1 MGELEGRVAVVTGGT
16 HGIGKAIVSRLH
28 REGCSVTVLARD
40 EEAGKALEAEFSDV
54 EFIKTDVAELS
65 QVQEAAS
72 SIYARHR
79 RIDYL
84 VNNAGI
90 TRDRLI
96 LRMEEE
102 EWKKVI
108 DVNLTGTYNTIRAFL
123 RYIIKADDGAIV
135 NISSVVGETGN
146 VGQANYAASKAGI
159 IGLSRSLA
167 KEVASRGVRVNVV
180 APGLIAT
187 RMTKGLPEEIKN
199 SYLSRIPLRREGT
212 PEEVA
217 EVVEF
222 LLSSRASYITGQVIH
237 VNGGLHP

>member
-1 MGELEGRVAVVTGGT
+1 VGELEGRVAVVTGGT

-159 IGLSRSLA
+159 IGLSRSVA

>member
-159 IGLSRSLA
+159 IGLSRSVA